1 MIDQSFSAVFASA
14 LHGAPTVVVRHG
26 EEPTTLPVDL
36 WRRPADQHD
45 RTLVE
50 LCVGPTIDVGCGP
63 GRMTEALALAGH
75 LALGID
81 VVDAAVAMTRERGV
95 AAVRRDVFDRVPGE
109 GRWATALLADG
120 NIGIGGDPV
129 ALLRR
134 VRRLLAPGGRVV
146 VEVGG
151 PGVRLAQGWA
161 SLESAGRRSRPFRW
175 ATLGVDDLP
184 GTATAAGLGVHAVH
198 RLGDRYA
205 AVLAGACPGPSSGSS
220 W

>member
-1 MIDQSFSAVFASA
+1 MV
-14 LHGAPTVVVRHG
+14 
-26 EEPTTLPVDL
+26 LPVDL
-36 WRRPADQHD
+36 WRRPADEHD
-45 RTLVE
+45 RALVG
-50 LCVGPTIDVGCGP
+50 LCVGPTLDVGCGP

-81 VVDAAVAMTRERGV
+81 VVDAAVTLTRERGV

-134 VRRLLAPGGRVV
+134 VHRLLAPGGRVV
-146 VEVGG
+146 VEVER
-151 PGVRLAQGWA
+151 PGVSPTQGWA
-161 SLESAGRRSRPFRW
+161 SLEAPGRRSRPFRW

-184 GTATAAGLGVHAVH
+184 GAAAAAGLAVH
-198 RLGDRYA
+198 RVLRVGDRYA
-205 AVLAGACPGPSSGSS
+205 AVVTETGGAT